1 MNKSIQ
7 KITTLAMFSAIA
19 YVVMAVGR
27 VPLILFLKY
36 DPKDIVI
43 TIAGFIFGPVSALIV
58 SLIVSFVEMITVSSD
73 GIIGFFM
80 NVIATFAFAGTAS
93 IIYNKKRNNVGAV
106 IGVAAGC
113 IVMTIVMLLWN
124 YFLAPI
130 FMGYPRETVVE
141 LLIPAFLPFNLIK
154 GGINAA
160 LVLILHKPILA
171 VLHKLNLIPTTSTL
185 EAEQKRNNW
194 IIFFAALVIVSC
206 IMLVLALNDII

>member
-19 YVVMAVGR
+19 YVVMALGR
-27 VPLILFLKY
+27 IPLIMFLKY

-43 TIAGFIFGPVSALIV
+43 AIAGFIFGPVSAFII

-93 IIYNKKRNNVGAV
+93 IIYNKKRSTFGAV
-106 IGVAAGC
+106 IGVISGS
-113 IVMTIVMLLWN
+113 VMMTIIMLLWN
-124 YFLAPI
+124 YFLAPV
-130 FMGYPRETVVE
+130 FLGYPREAVIE
-141 LLIPAFLPFNLIK
+141 LMIPAFLPFNLIK

-160 LVLILHKPILA
+160 LVILFYKPILTL
-171 VLHKLNLIPTTSTL
+171 LHKINLIPTTSTL
-185 EAEQKRNNW
+185 AAEQKNNGW
-194 IIFFAALVIVSC
+194 VILVAVLVIISC
-206 IMLVLALNDII
+206 VMLILSFNGVI